1 MPIYEFYCPGCH
13 RVLSFLSR
21 RIDTEGRP
29 VCPRCGKK
37 DLQRRVSGFAISKNR
52 SEEKAPLDDL
62 PPGFDEAKMEQA
74 MSALAAEGG
83 ALEGDDPKA
92 AARVMRRLFETTG
105 MPVNDG
111 MREALKRMESG
122 EDPEKVE
129 AEMGDVLGEDPF
141 GAGLAGEAAE
151 PLAKRKARLR
161 RLLPPSV
168 DPQLYE
174 M

>member
-1 MPIYEFYCPGCH
+1 
-13 RVLSFLSR
+13 LQ
-21 RIDTEGRP
+21 RP
-29 VCPRCGKK
+29 V
-37 DLQRRVSGFAISKNR
+37 SAFAIPKNR
-52 SEEKAPLDDL
+52 SEEKAPDADL
-62 PPGFDEAKMEQA
+62 PPGFDEARMEQA
-74 MSALAAEGG
+74 MSALADEGQ

-111 MREALKRMESG
+111 MREALRRMESG

-129 AEMGDVLGEDPF
+129 AEMGDVLGDDPF
-141 GAGLAGEAAE
+141 AGEAAPE
-151 PLAKRKARLR
+151 AAQPAARRKARLR

>member
-1 MPIYEFYCPGCH
+1 VPIYEFYCPGCH

-21 RIDTEGRP
+21 RINTEGRP
-29 VCPRCGKK
+29 ACPRCGQKE
-37 DLQRRVSGFAISKNR
+37 LQRRASAFAISKNR
-52 SEEKAPLDDL
+52 SEEKAAEGDL

-74 MSALAAEGG
+74 MGALAAEGD

-141 GAGLAGEAAE
+141 AAGLAGEAAE
-151 PLAKRKARLR
+151 PGARSKARLR

>member
-1 MPIYEFYCPGCH
+1 VPIYEFYCPGCH
-13 RVLSFLSR
+13 RVLSFFSR
-21 RIDTEGRP
+21 RIDTVARP
-29 VCPRCGKK
+29 GCPRCGGN
-37 DLQRRVSGFAISKNR
+37 DLQRRVSAFAISKNR
-52 SEEKAPLDDL
+52 PEEKAGDPDL
-62 PPGFDEAKMEQA
+62 PPGFDDAKMEQA
-74 MSALAAEGG
+74 MSALADEGQ

-105 MPVNDG
+105 MPVNEG
-111 MREALKRMESG
+111 MREALRRMESG

-129 AEMGDVLGEDPF
+129 AEMGDVLGDDPF
-141 GAGLAGEAAE
+141 GAEAASATAE
-151 PLAKRKARLR
+151 PAAKRKARLR